1 MTAMKTSAS
10 LDFLFHPQ
18 SIAIA
23 GVSEN
28 VNKFNFGLR
37 YLQGLQE
44 FGYPG
49 KLYPLN
55 PAGGEVNGMTL
66 YKSLREI
73 PGGRLHH
80 FRHSRPLYAAAGR

>member
-1 MTAMKTSAS
+1 MNPSAS

-28 VNKFNFGLR
+28 ANKFNFGMR
-37 YLQGLQE
+37 YLLGLRE
-44 FGYPG
+44 FGFPG
-49 KLYPLN
+49 KIYPIN
-55 PAGGEVNGMTL
+55 PAGGAVNGVTL

-73 PGGRLHH
+73 PGEVDYII
-80 FRHSRPLYAAAGR
+80 SAIPAP